1 MHFEF
6 EFKYEC
12 MQGVPP
18 YVQAN
23 KQTLKHTILHLWFYF
38 YVGLFILIPRLI
50 NYVCVLL
57 CKVLKSSK
65 FIGFLN

>member
-12 MQGVPP
+12 MQGVPSC
-18 YVQAN
+18 VQAS
-23 KQTLKHTILHLWFYF
+23 KQTLKHTIIHLWFYF

-50 NYVCVLL
+50 NCVCVGYYA
-57 CKVLKSSK
+57 K
-65 FIGFLN
+65 F